1 MEFNREQQQAM
12 EHKDGPML
20 VLAGPGSGKTE
31 VIIRRTRKLIQDYQV
46 APSSILV
53 VTFTKAA
60 AGQMRERFLH
70 LCGAEKSQV
79 TFGTF
84 HGIFYG
90 ILRQAYGITSANIAG
105 EEIKYQI
112 LRQIL
117 QNSSLQMEDEN
128 DLLESLAREISTV
141 KNGRIPLSH
150 YYSAS
155 CRMSSFGR
163 SMRHTKNGCTGND
176 CWILMICWCTAI
188 NYFRNIRIF
197 CRHGR
202 KSSGIS

>member
-31 VIIRRTRKLIQDYQV
+31 VIIRRTRKLIQNYQV
-46 APSSILV
+46 APSSIL
-53 VTFTKAA
+53 
-60 AGQMRERFLH
+60 RERFLH
-70 LCGAEKSQV
+70 LCGVKKSQV
-79 TFGTF
+79 TFATF

-141 KNGRIPLSH
+141 KNGR
-150 YYSAS
+150 
-155 CRMSSFGR
+155 MSSFGK

-176 CWILMICWCTAI
+176 CWILMICWCTAT

>member
-70 LCGAEKSQV
+70 LCGVEKSQV

-84 HGIFYG
+84 HGCLLY
-90 ILRQAYGITSANIAG
+90 TSPSP
-105 EEIKYQI
+105 
-112 LRQIL
+112 R
-117 QNSSLQMEDEN
+117 DT
-128 DLLESLAREISTV
+128 R
-141 KNGRIPLSH
+141 
-150 YYSAS
+150 
-155 CRMSSFGR
+155 
-163 SMRHTKNGCTGND
+163 
-176 CWILMICWCTAI
+176 
-188 NYFRNIRIF
+188 
-197 CRHGR
+197 
-202 KSSGIS
+202 

>member
-70 LCGAEKSQV
+70 LCGAEKKSGD
-79 TFGTF
+79 FW
-84 HGIFYG
+84 HIPWNL
-90 ILRQAYGITSANIAG
+90 LRYSPAG
-105 EEIKYQI
+105 VRYHIGKY
-112 LRQIL
+112 R
-117 QNSSLQMEDEN
+117 
-128 DLLESLAREISTV
+128 R
-141 KNGRIPLSH
+141 
-150 YYSAS
+150 
-155 CRMSSFGR
+155 
-163 SMRHTKNGCTGND
+163 
-176 CWILMICWCTAI
+176 
-188 NYFRNIRIF
+188 
-197 CRHGR
+197 
-202 KSSGIS
+202 

>member
-1 MEFNREQQQAM
+1 M
-12 EHKDGPML
+12 
-20 VLAGPGSGKTE
+20 
-31 VIIRRTRKLIQDYQV
+31 
-46 APSSILV
+46 
-53 VTFTKAA
+53 
-60 AGQMRERFLH
+60 
-70 LCGAEKSQV
+70 
-79 TFGTF
+79 GT
-84 HGIFYG
+84 FYG

-112 LRQIL
+112 LQTDFT
-117 QNSSLQMEDEN
+117 EFFPADGDEN

-155 CRMSSFGR
+155 CPDEQFRKIYETYEKRLHGKR
-163 SMRHTKNGCTGND
+163 LLV
-176 CWILMICWCTAI
+176 LMICWCTAT